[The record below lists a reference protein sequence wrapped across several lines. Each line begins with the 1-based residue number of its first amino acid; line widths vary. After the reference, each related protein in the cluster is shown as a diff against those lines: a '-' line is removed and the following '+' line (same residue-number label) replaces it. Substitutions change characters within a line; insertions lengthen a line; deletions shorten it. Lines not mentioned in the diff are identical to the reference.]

1 MKRLINLLACRF
13 PYKVHQRN
21 MYIISGILAFNS
33 VASFILLIILLN
45 GFNKQGFLISLFI
58 AFLIDLVLIG
68 AALLYQDVLST
79 SRIDRDNASD
89 NFTKETYV
97 YNEQAV
103 RLTYRHMMRGR
114 RSEGLLAVLD
124 VKDLSKLR
132 NIYGQKGPR
141 IINDSLFKAIHDGL
155 GQDDKNFAYGFS
167 PIKGWFIFKRGG
179 VESEFIEELK
189 ETCARVNRILE
200 EDGTMPDVTILCG
213 VYHAHKGDL
222 FVDSF
227 NKASTAA
234 TFNLSSRISSDVIV
248 YSEEFM
254 MDSEGEKNLSSELG
268 NAINEEQLQIFYQP
282 KFDLH
287 ENYFFGA
294 EALVRWNHPSRGL
307 LPPSLFIPFAEQ
319 SGRIIEVDKYVFE
332 QVCKNMKKWKAEGKR
347 IPKVSINLSRKTALA
362 PDILSFYKDAM
373 ERYEIDPKWIE
384 IELTESMA
392 AQDAV
397 FVSAMIRKIKAMDLD
412 TSIDD
417 FGMGYSAFS
426 SLKKI
431 PFDTLKIDKSFID
444 EVELD
449 QKSRDLVRCINDIG
463 HSLGMRTIAE
473 GVETEN
479 QMKIVKELGIDS
491 IQGFYYSK
499 PLGEFEFQRFLN
511 NNTFEKKKTVAKEG
525 AK

>member
-1 MKRLINLLACRF
+1 MKRLLNLLASRF
-13 PYKVHQRN
+13 SYKTHQRN
-21 MYIISGILAFNS
+21 MYILCGFLGMNS
-33 VASFILLIILLN
+33 IASCVLFAIMLG
-45 GFNKQGFLISLFI
+45 GFNKPGLVISLFVVFI
-58 AFLIDLVLIG
+58 VNLFLIA
-68 AALLYQDVLST
+68 AALFYQAVLSS
-79 SRIDRDNASD
+79 SRTDRDSANE
-89 NFTKETYV
+89 NFNEEVYV
-97 YNEQAV
+97 YNEQAMKV
-103 RLTYRHMMRGR
+103 IYGHMMRRR
-114 RSEGLLAVLD
+114 RSEGLLAILD
-124 VKDLSKLR
+124 VKDLAKLR

-141 IINDSLFKAIHDGL
+141 IINDSIYKAIHEFVIDE
-155 GQDDKNFAYGFS
+155 KTYAYAFS
-167 PIKGWFIFKRGG
+167 PMKGWFLFKKGG
-179 VESEFIEELK
+179 VESDFIEELRDL
-189 ETCARVNRILE
+189 CLRINRILE

-213 VYHAHKGDL
+213 VYHAHKGDA
-222 FVDSF
+222 FEDVV

-234 TFNLSSRISSDVIV
+234 TFNLSSRITSDVIV

-254 MDSEGEKNLSSELG
+254 MDSEGERSLSSELG

-287 ENYFFGA
+287 DDIFFGA

-362 PDILSFYKDAM
+362 PDILSFYRQTM
-373 ERYEIDPKWIE
+373 EQYEIDPKWIE

-511 NNTFEKKKTVAKEG
+511 NNTFEKKKTAAKEE

>member
-155 GQDDKNFAYGFS
+155 DQDDKNFAYGFS

-189 ETCARVNRILE
+189 ETCVRVNRILE

-463 HSLGMRTIAE
+463 HSLGMKTIAE

-511 NNTFEKKKTVAKEG
+511 NNTFEKKKTVAKEV

>member
-511 NNTFEKKKTVAKEG
+511 NNTFEKKKAVAKEG

>member
-155 GQDDKNFAYGFS
+155 DQDDKNFAYGFS

-189 ETCARVNRILE
+189 ETCVRVNRILE

-463 HSLGMRTIAE
+463 HSLGMKTIAE

-511 NNTFEKKKTVAKEG
+511 NNTCEKKKTVAKEV